1 MSDAHRTAAH
11 QSIAGRTGASRGEVT
26 EADAT
31 RSSATE
37 TAAATSLAEI
47 AAAVAALGYEL
58 RRSWPRSPDHLLLD
72 LQPPGRPAEPAVAGQ
87 WFRDPE
93 QARVVHT
100 ATPGASRSGQVV
112 LQPGGADR
120 RLPALTGLL
129 QEPCTTLV
137 SHRAERRAV
146 LREQQGE
153 QVRYTKVVPLKKHA
167 SLVASARSAADLP
180 LCTPEVSGV
189 DATRG
194 TVTTETLPGTPL
206 HDLLRGP
213 RAIEACAAAGAA
225 LAALH
230 RTTPPTGLTRHT
242 WTEEH
247 EVTRRWERLA
257 AHFAT
262 PAGSFA
268 PNGLDEPVEP
278 DGPDQL
284 SLIHRDFHDKQVL
297 VADDGTV
304 GILDFDLMAL
314 GDPALDLAN
323 LLAHLDLRCG
333 QGMLD
338 EVDRLHDAVL
348 DAYAPPSRVM
358 AHLPSYLALARRRL
372 EAVYGFR
379 PTTTVT

>member
-1 MSDAHRTAAH
+1 MSDPNRTGTTQTCASRTDVTGFGAARTDATRTAA
-11 QSIAGRTGASRGEVT
+11 G
-26 EADAT
+26 
-31 RSSATE
+31 
-37 TAAATSLAEI
+37 TSLVEI
-47 AAAVAALGYEL
+47 AAAVVALGYEL

-72 LQPPGRPAEPAVAGQ
+72 LQPAGRPDEPAVAGQ

-100 ATPGASRSGQVV
+100 ATPGASRSGRVV

-120 RLPALTGLL
+120 KLPALTDLL
-129 QEPCTTLV
+129 QEPSTTLV

-146 LREQQGE
+146 LREQQGQ
-153 QVRYTKVVPLKKHA
+153 QVRYTKMVPLKKHA
-167 SLVASARSAADLP
+167 LLVASARSAADLP
-180 LCTPEVSGV
+180 LRTPEVSGV

-194 TVTTETLPGTPL
+194 TVTTETLPGSPL

-213 RAIEACAAAGAA
+213 RADDACAAAGAA

-230 RTTPPTGLTRHT
+230 RISPPVGLARHT

-262 PAGSFA
+262 PAASFA
-268 PNGLDEPVEP
+268 P
-278 DGPDQL
+278 DGADRPAARPGEL

-314 GDPALDLAN
+314 GNPALDLAN

-338 EVDRLHDAVL
+338 EVDRLHAAVL
-348 DAYAPPSRVM
+348 DAYDPSSRVR
-358 AHLPSYLALARRRL
+358 AHLPGYLVLARRRL
-372 EAVYGFR
+372 QAVYGFR
-379 PTTTVT
+379 PTTAVT

>member
-1 MSDAHRTAAH
+1 MSGANQTGTVRTGSTDASRSGVTDLAATRNDATQTAA
-11 QSIAGRTGASRGEVT
+11 G
-26 EADAT
+26 
-31 RSSATE
+31 
-37 TAAATSLAEI
+37 TSLAEI

-58 RRSWPRSPDHLLLD
+58 RRSWPRSPGHLLLD
-72 LQPPGRPAEPAVAGQ
+72 LQPAGRLGGPAVAGQ

-93 QARVVHT
+93 QARVVHA

-120 RLPALTGLL
+120 KLPALTGLL

-146 LREQQGE
+146 LREQQGP

-180 LCTPEVSGV
+180 LRTPEVSGV

-194 TVTTETLPGTPL
+194 TVTTETLPGSPL

-213 RAIEACAAAGAA
+213 RAIDGCAVAGAA

-230 RTTPPTGLTRHT
+230 RITPPVGLTRHT
-242 WTEEH
+242 WREEH
-247 EVTRRWERLA
+247 EVTSRWERLA
-257 AHFAT
+257 AHFGT
-262 PAGSFA
+262 PAGLFA
-268 PNGLDEPVEP
+268 PDGADRPAQPGEP
-278 DGPDQL
+278 DQV

-323 LLAHLDLRCG
+323 LLAHLDLRHG
-333 QGMLD
+333 QGMLV
-338 EVDRLHDAVL
+338 EVDRLQAAVL
-348 DAYAPPSRVM
+348 DAYAPSARIR
-358 AHLPSYLALARRRL
+358 AHLPGYLALARRRL

-379 PTTTVT
+379 PTTAVT